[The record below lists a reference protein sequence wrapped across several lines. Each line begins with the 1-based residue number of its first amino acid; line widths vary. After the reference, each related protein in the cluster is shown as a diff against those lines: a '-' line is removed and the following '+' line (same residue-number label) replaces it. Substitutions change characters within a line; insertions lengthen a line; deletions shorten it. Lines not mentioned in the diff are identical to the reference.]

1 MKVDSRP
8 TARVRAF
15 VEWTVRRGGWLW
27 TVALLLA
34 IPATIRTVSMYV
46 HLRSELEE
54 LLPRNAPSVRALDEL
69 RGRMPRLQFLG
80 VVVQPI
86 DPAELPVAERFV
98 DDLAARVRGYPPDL
112 VRDVRTGNAVE
123 RDFLEKHAS
132 LYVDLKDLQEVRRRL
147 ETRRDY
153 DVAKEMGN
161 LLDEDSLPPPLDIS
175 DIEKKYDDKTAGE
188 KSDHLSSRELG
199 LTMFFVEAGDFT
211 TGAEKS
217 RALLSRVKADS
228 AALEPSK
235 YGHGLRVGFASD
247 VAINVEELD
256 ALVEDLSV
264 SSAVVLLAEIAVIFL
279 YYRWWKSIAVLIP
292 PLLLATVYAFGIAS
306 LPPARITELN
316 SSTAFLGSIIV
327 GNGINVGLILLA
339 RYREARL
346 DGATVDE
353 ALVIGVWGA
362 RAGTLAAA
370 VAAGASYGSL
380 VVTQFRGFRQFG
392 VIGGVGMLA
401 SWITAFVLMP
411 PLLKWLDTDR
421 DISKS
426 ALKSHGSI
434 MRIFVRAV
442 ERAALPIVVGATIL
456 GVLAAVEVSRFDSS
470 QLEHD
475 FNKLRR
481 VDTWTNGAGYWSRK
495 MDALLGH
502 YLTPTVI
509 LCDSE
514 AQARAVENAARQSV
528 DDGALKP
535 FVARIVGGDDVLPV
549 DQEAKLD
556 QTAQIRDDLTPKIR
570 SLIAPEKLD
579 KLDRMLG
586 DENLKAITAADLPRG
601 LTNGLREKDG
611 SIGKSL
617 LLYPRPSDALW
628 QADAIHL
635 FVATLR
641 DLGSIDVHDGSRP
654 GRVAG
659 SIPLSDDII
668 ASIAHDAPIAST
680 VSFLAV
686 VIVVIV
692 VVRARRASFYV
703 LGSLVLGVLWLA
715 GAVMALHIKINFS
728 NFIAFPITFGI
739 GVDYAVNVMTRYV
752 QDGERDIRGAV
763 RSTGGAVALCS
774 TTTIIGYSSLL
785 LAKNRALFLF
795 GLVAVMGELACL
807 TAAIIA
813 LPAALVLVRSLR
825 ERRISKDAAA

>member
-1 MKVDSRP
+1 MKVDP
-8 TARVRAF
+8 TPTLRVRAF
-15 VEWTVRRGGWLW
+15 VEWTVRHGRLFWA
-27 TVALLLA
+27 VALLIA
-34 IPATIRTVSMYV
+34 IPATIRTVSMYA

-54 LLPRNAPSVRALDEL
+54 LLPRDAPSVRALDEM
-69 RGRMPRLQFLG
+69 RARMPGLQFLG
-80 VVVQPI
+80 VVVQPL
-86 DPAELPVAERFV
+86 DPTDLPVAERFV
-98 DDLAARVRGYPPDL
+98 DELAARVRAYPSDL
-112 VRDVRTGNAVE
+112 VRDVRAGNAVE
-123 RDFLEKHAS
+123 RDFLEKHAA

-147 ETRRDY
+147 EARRDY
-153 DVAKEMGN
+153 DVAKETGN

-175 DIEKKYDDKTAGE
+175 DIEKKYDDRTAGE
-188 KSDHLSSRELG
+188 KSDHLSSRDLG

-217 RALLSRVKADS
+217 RALLSRVKADA
-228 AALEPSK
+228 AALNPSK

-256 ALVEDLSV
+256 ALEDDLSV
-264 SSAVVLLAEIAVIFL
+264 SSVVVLVAEITVIFL

-292 PLLLATVYAFGIAS
+292 PLLLATVYAFGLAS

-370 VAAGASYGSL
+370 IAAGVSYGSL

-392 VIGGVGMLA
+392 VIGAFGMLA

-411 PLLKWLDTDR
+411 PLLKWLDTDKH
-421 DISKS
+421 ISIAVK
-426 ALKSHGSI
+426 KGHGSI
-434 MRIFVRAV
+434 MRIFVRVV
-442 ERAALPIVVGATIL
+442 ERVALPIVLAATTL
-456 GVLAAVEVSRFDSS
+456 GVLAAVEVSRFNST

-481 VDTWTNGAGYWSRK
+481 ADTWTNGAGYWSRR
-495 MDALLGH
+495 MDGLLGH

-509 LCDSE
+509 LCDTENE
-514 AQARAVENAARQSV
+514 ARDVERAARRSA

-535 FVARIVGGDDVLPV
+535 FVARIVGGDDVVPT
-549 DQEAKLD
+549 DQNAKIAEA
-556 QTAQIRDDLTPKIR
+556 AQIRDDLTPKIR
-570 SLIAPEKLD
+570 SLITAEKID
-579 KLDRMLG
+579 KLDRILG
-586 DENLKAITAADLPRG
+586 DENLKPIVATDLPRG
-601 LTNGLREKDG
+601 LTTGLREKDG
-611 SIGKSL
+611 SIGRSL

-628 QADAIHL
+628 QADAIHV

-641 DLGSIDVHDGSRP
+641 DLANRGSREGVRP

-668 ASIAHDAPIAST
+668 ASIAHDAPIASA
-680 VSFLAV
+680 VSFFAV
-686 VIVVIV
+686 VSVVIV
-692 VVRARRASFYV
+692 VVRARRASLYV

-715 GAVMALHIKINFS
+715 GAVMALNIKINFA

-739 GVDYAVNVMTRYV
+739 GVDYAVNVMTRYL
-752 QDGERDIRGAV
+752 QDGEQDISGAV

-774 TTTIIGYSSLL
+774 MTTVIGYSSLL

-795 GLVAVMGELACL
+795 GLVAVMGEAACL

-813 LPAALVLVRSLR
+813 LPAALVLVRKFR
-825 ERRISKDAAA
+825 DRQVVA